1 METLYK
7 LQYHSIFFNK
17 EKVCIDYIKDDNV
30 DKIVF
35 DTKNHNSFE
44 IEFDWKIYK
53 NRDFIVEKCQF
64 ASDGSALNIFY
75 ISKDRKLQFKEQFY
89 YKDNNLLKRKFTLR
103 ARFKGVLSSIMVI
116 DPELKKWKDGEMEF
130 LAPFSPIFC
139 FNGID
144 EIYLDEYDN
153 SGRGVIIINS
163 YDKNE
168 TFLCWTN
175 SILKSKSWY
184 KNGEMIH
191 QFFDKKE
198 IIDRDEYEIGEINY
212 SFYSGNY
219 IENIED
225 YAKEINEIIL
235 KKRDK
240 YVSVFDKIVKA
251 VINERMSIKSFL
263 KWLELSKMFINYREE
278 SNNIEN
284 DSGIIKNMLSL
295 ITGENC
301 EVEDEILKNGRV
313 IFSGTKNDNE
323 NGVISFIKKSRGS
336 FYLIVLNFSYFLKES
351 EIFIEKEFGKENLK
365 FEKYFVKNIV
375 DEKIETIFRSGKGIK
390 LNIEPLNYKILKFEN
405 CFESEEV
412 GIEYKI
418 NNSEDFIAVKNS
430 FYEAVF
436 DNFGIRKLTGINSN
450 ISMIY
455 GTSIDFEKEK
465 FEIKKSKKRVT
476 IKSENSKILFE
487 FSEKN
492 IINVKIEMNKCQGN
506 MVYKFNK
513 FVNVAVECM
522 WIQNVFE
529 GENFSK
535 IICIGDDSIIINMKN
550 ASGLREFSITKESL
564 KMKIGSKTKKEVVQF
579 QIMVI

>member
-1 METLYK
+1 M
-7 LQYHSIFFNK
+7 
-17 EKVCIDYIKDDNV
+17 
-30 DKIVF
+30 
-35 DTKNHNSFE
+35 
-44 IEFDWKIYK
+44 
-53 NRDFIVEKCQF
+53 
-64 ASDGSALNIFY
+64 
-75 ISKDRKLQFKEQFY
+75 
-89 YKDNNLLKRKFTLR
+89 
-103 ARFKGVLSSIMVI
+103 
-116 DPELKKWKDGEMEF
+116 
-130 LAPFSPIFC
+130 
-139 FNGID
+139 
-144 EIYLDEYDN
+144 
-153 SGRGVIIINS
+153 
-163 YDKNE
+163 
-168 TFLCWTN
+168 
-175 SILKSKSWY
+175 
-184 KNGEMIH
+184 
-191 QFFDKKE
+191 
-198 IIDRDEYEIGEINY
+198 
-212 SFYSGNY
+212 
-219 IENIED
+219 
-225 YAKEINEIIL
+225 
-235 KKRDK
+235 
-240 YVSVFDKIVKA
+240 
-251 VINERMSIKSFL
+251 
-263 KWLELSKMFINYREE
+263 
-278 SNNIEN
+278 
-284 DSGIIKNMLSL
+284 
-295 ITGENC
+295 
-301 EVEDEILKNGRV
+301 
-313 IFSGTKNDNE
+313 
-323 NGVISFIKKSRGS
+323 
-336 FYLIVLNFSYFLKES
+336 IVLNFSYFLKES